1 MKTIGKKPKNKVVSG
16 ISAFVLLWVLTLSA
30 LFSIVY
36 FSGNMPEYVK
46 NFTGDAIA
54 AVLTTVDSGANQE
67 NGLEIFA
74 SSTSFISIPEIGL
87 VSPILY
93 PTSTDFDVLD
103 KALLSGVVHYPK
115 SALPGE
121 DGNVYIFGHSTSKL
135 IVRNPAFTAFSNI
148 HKLAVGDIIYILF
161 RNAEY
166 RYRVTKVTNNVSP
179 EEAKKIAV
187 GDTAKL
193 TLSTCWPP
201 GNVKNRTIVEAEYLG
216 NSATK

>member
-1 MKTIGKKPKNKVVSG
+1 MKTIDKKRKNKVVLGVSV
-16 ISAFVLLWVLTLSA
+16 FVLLWALTLSA

-36 FSGNMPEYVK
+36 FSGRMPAYVTD
-46 NFTGDAIA
+46 FTGDAVA
-54 AVLTTVDSGANQE
+54 AVLTTIDSNAYQANAL
-67 NGLEIFA
+67 GIFTSSA
-74 SSTSFISIPEIGL
+74 SYIAIPEIGL
-87 VSPILY
+87 VSPIGY
-93 PTSTDFDVLD
+93 PTSTDIAVLD
-103 KALLSGVVHYPK
+103 EALLSGVVRYPD

-121 DGNVYIFGHSTSKL
+121 NGNVYIFGHSTSKL

-166 RYRVTKVTNNVSP
+166 RYRVTKVMNNVSP

-193 TLSTCWPP
+193 TLGTCWPP
-201 GNVKNRTIVEAEYLG
+201 GNVKNRTIVEAEYVR
-216 NSATK
+216 